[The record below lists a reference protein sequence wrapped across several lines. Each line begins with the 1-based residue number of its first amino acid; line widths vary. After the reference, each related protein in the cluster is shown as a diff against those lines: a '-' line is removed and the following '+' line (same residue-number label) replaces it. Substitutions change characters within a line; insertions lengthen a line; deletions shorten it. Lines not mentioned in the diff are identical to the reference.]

1 MQSPRRLAM
10 VTKGRAKE
18 EADESEME
26 ETVKINQ
33 SSGSGG
39 KYKQIISLRA
49 LPPTVTTLDGWL

>member
-1 MQSPRRLAM
+1 M
-10 VTKGRAKE
+10 VTKGRATE

-49 LPPTVTTLDGWL
+49 LPPTVTTLDGWLRRGIY